1 MDINR
6 WAHGRQREAT
16 GATRRDG
23 GRGDRVVEAQQA
35 GADAVISVDYESI
48 QQRWQRAD
56 GQRLRH
62 HRQALVLGGALGSAC
77 TGFHEKEE
85 IVTIEVSSSAFEAG
99 ATIPK
104 KHTGE
109 GQDVSPPLRWNSLP
123 QGTREIAIICD
134 DPDAPTQKPFV
145 HWVIYKIPADQQ
157 GLPEDGIEGALE
169 GMNDF
174 GRRGYDG
181 CMPPQG
187 HGVHHYHFKVYAL
200 DAELDAPVGLSK
212 DELLAAVG
220 GSILDE
226 GELVGTYER

>member
-1 MDINR
+1 M
-6 WAHGRQREAT
+6 
-16 GATRRDG
+16 
-23 GRGDRVVEAQQA
+23 
-35 GADAVISVDYESI
+35 
-48 QQRWQRAD
+48 
-56 GQRLRH
+56 
-62 HRQALVLGGALGSAC
+62 
-77 TGFHEKEE
+77 
-85 IVTIEVSSSAFEAG
+85 TIEVSSPAFEAG

-109 GQDVSPPLRWNSLP
+109 GQDISPPLRWSSLP
-123 QGTREIAIICD
+123 QGTKEIAIICD

-145 HWVIYKIPADQQ
+145 HWVIYKIPADQK

-169 GMNDF
+169 GTNDF

-200 DAELDAPVGLSK
+200 DTELDAPMGLSK
-212 DELLAAVG
+212 DELLAAMR
-220 GSILDE
+220 GSILDQ